1 MKGLLKKDFYL
12 IWRNCRSILLVAALF
27 IAMSAFGS
35 TSMFII
41 MYPMVFA
48 GTLPVS
54 LLGYD
59 ESSRW
64 SSYCD
69 ALPCTRAQV
78 VSAKYTVSLLCIA
91 VVFVLS
97 ALTQILRLSIAGGT
111 LDSIGFLLLD
121 LLLVGLI
128 APAICLP
135 AVFKFGAEKGRIVF
149 YFVFG
154 GVCVFSLMVVSSSP
168 FLNLPMPALAAGA
181 VALFALSWL
190 LSVSFYQKRSL

>member
-54 LLGYD
+54 LLSYD

-78 VSAKYTVSLLCIA
+78 VSAKYTVSLLCTA
-91 VVFVLS
+91 VVFALS
-97 ALTQILRLSIAGGT
+97 ALTQILRLSIAGGK

-121 LLLVGLI
+121 LLIVGLI

-135 AVFKFGAEKGRIVF
+135 AVFKLGAEKGRIVF

-168 FLNLPMPALAAGA
+168 LLNLPMPALVAGA

-190 LSVSFYQKRSL
+190 LSVFFYQKRSL